1 MKKYNVAILGA
12 TGAVGQEFL
21 ALLEERQFPFNE
33 LRLLAS
39 ARSAGKKIELM
50 GKTYT
55 VEEATKDSFANIDI
69 ALFAGGSISKEFAP
83 YAVQAGAVVID
94 NSSTFRMDPEVPLVV
109 PEVNP
114 QDILKH
120 KGIIANP
127 NCSTIIMVMALK
139 PLYDLAKIKRVVVS
153 TYQAV
158 SGAGKEGIDE
168 LTQETKDYSEGKEM
182 VPHILPSASQA
193 KHYPIAFNLIPQIDV
208 FLDNLYTKEEM
219 KMVNETRKIF
229 GDDEMR
235 ITATTVRVPVYRSH
249 SESVNVEFEHDL
261 ELSAMREAISKFPG
275 VQLQDDPQE
284 QIYPMPLYTSNLTDC
299 YVGRLRRDESNPN
312 TFNFWVVGDQIRK
325 GAALNTLQI
334 AETMIANGWI

>member
-21 ALLEERQFPFNE
+21 KLIEERNFPFAE

-39 ARSAGKKIELM
+39 SRSAGTEIPFM
-50 GKTYT
+50 GKNYI
-55 VEEATKDSFANIDI
+55 VEEATSESFKDIDI
-69 ALFAGGSISKEFAP
+69 ALFAGGSISTEFAP
-83 YAVQAGAVVID
+83 YAVKAGAVVID
-94 NSSTFRMDPEVPLVV
+94 NSSAFRMDPEVPLVV

-114 QDILKH
+114 HAILKH

-139 PLYDLAKIKRVVVS
+139 PIYDLAKIKRIIVS

-168 LTQETKDYSEGKEM
+168 LTNQVKAYSEGKEM
-182 VPHILPSASQA
+182 EAKILPSASLG

-219 KMVNETRKIF
+219 KMVNETRKILE
-229 GDDEMR
+229 DYDMK

-249 SESVNVEFEHDL
+249 SESVNVELEKDL
-261 ELSAMREAISKFPG
+261 DLAAIKDAISKFPG
-275 VQLQDDPQE
+275 VQLQDDPQN
-284 QIYPMPLYTSNLTDC
+284 QIYPMPIYTSDKNDV
-299 YVGRLRRDESNPN
+299 YVGRLRRDESAENS
-312 TFNFWVVGDQIRK
+312 FNMWVVGDQIRK

-334 AETMIANGWI
+334 AETMIKNGWI